1 MESGDPGRER
11 CYVAIKK
18 MKSKSAD
25 WIGRRGGKGQVRF
38 MIGMVVLGAIVH
50 IDSDRCG

>member
-11 CYVAIKK
+11 CYVAIKNEK
-18 MKSKSAD
+18 CRFGLD
-25 WIGRRGGKGQVRF
+25 WKKGRQCGQVRF
-38 MIGMVVLGAIVH
+38 MIGMMVLGAIVN